1 MPADSIDQ
9 KPDLIALLRETI
21 ERGASDLHIVADTP
35 PIVRVDGAIGALTD
49 LPLSADTTREVI
61 LGVLTESQRS
71 RLEDEWEL
79 DFALAIDDVGRFRGN
94 AHYNRGALE
103 AAFRHIPE
111 TIPTLAELGHRP
123 NVSRATEFES
133 GLVLV
138 TGITGSGKS
147 TTQAAILK
155 QISESR
161 PSMIITVEDPI
172 EFIFQNSTSVIKQRE
187 VGHDTHSFA
196 DALKHVL
203 RQDPDV
209 ILVGEMRDL
218 ETIRAAITAAETGH
232 LVLATLHTIDAP
244 KAIDRIVDAFPA
256 AQQPQIIS
264 QLAGCLKMIISQRL
278 LPHESGSG
286 RVLAS
291 EVLTANTAVR
301 ACIRDGRYEQ
311 LVGLIEIGT
320 REGMHTIDESLS
332 ELYQNRQISK
342 EQALAL
348 ARDRDR
354 IEQLTREPVQ
364 PTKRGFFR

>member
-1 MPADSIDQ
+1 MPADLIDF
-9 KPDLIALLRETI
+9 LRDAVA
-21 ERGASDLHIVADTP
+21 RGASDLHVVADTP
-35 PIVRVDGAIGALTD
+35 PVIRVDGSLGALND
-49 LPLSADTTREVI
+49 QVLDADTTRSII
-61 LGVLTESQRS
+61 LGILTETQRT

-79 DFALAIDDVGRFRGN
+79 DFALAIDGIGRFRGN

-103 AAFRHIPE
+103 AAFRHIPQA
-111 TIPTLAELGHRP
+111 IPTLQELGHRP
-123 NVSRATEFES
+123 NVQRATEVDS
-133 GLVLV
+133 GLILV

-161 PSMIITVEDPI
+161 SAMIITVEDPI
-172 EFIFQNSTSVIKQRE
+172 EFIFSNSSSVIKQRE
-187 VGHDTHSFA
+187 VGHDTKSFA

-264 QLAGCLKMIISQRL
+264 QLAGCLKMVISQRL
-278 LPHESGSG
+278 LPHENGSG
-286 RVLAS
+286 RALAT
-291 EVLTANTAVR
+291 EVLVTNNAVR

-320 REGMHTIDESLS
+320 KEGMHTIDESLI
-332 ELYQNRQISK
+332 ELYRDRQISK
-342 EQALAL
+342 EQAVAL
-348 ARDRDR
+348 ARDRER
-354 IEQLTREPVQ
+354 VESISREPART
-364 PTKRGFFR
+364 TKRGLFG